1 MYLGQNLVRI
11 FIKFSQNL
19 VRILP
24 FFPFL
29 KVRILKIPFGS
40 TGYVINCRL
49 HWETDWL
56 MSIIWDYGFK
66 KNYFLY
72 IHESY
77 KDLKTIS
84 IWSNQGPT
92 WFVSLLVVRL
102 HFIVLVLLWVIGC
115 LLGSLALWPEHV
127 WASDW
132 FWPLP
137 FFLTGR
143 IVLLVAWF
151 TFFLDSLMT
160 NIWF

>member
-19 VRILP
+19 VRILL
-24 FFPFL
+24 FFPLL

-92 WFVSLLVVRL
+92 
-102 HFIVLVLLWVIGC
+102 
-115 LLGSLALWPEHV
+115 
-127 WASDW
+127 
-132 FWPLP
+132 
-137 FFLTGR
+137 
-143 IVLLVAWF
+143 
-151 TFFLDSLMT
+151 
-160 NIWF
+160 